1 MSGASERWSAEQ
13 SQEVAQL
20 LRDLG
25 ECESGSAEYAV
36 LRERL
41 VEVHLP
47 LLRYLAKRFA
57 GRTESFEDL
66 VQVGAI
72 GLLKAIDRFDVSL
85 GHQFSTYAAPTITGE
100 MKRHLRDTGWLLR
113 VPRRAQELHASVVR
127 VRDEL
132 SQSTG
137 RIPTVSEI
145 ASELDASLEEVAE
158 TLDVARTQ
166 AAAPLDQLLDTEDGP
181 GRQGLVAEDE
191 RGFERVEDRA
201 LLAEALAGLSERERE
216 VVRLRF
222 AEGKTQTE
230 IAAVIG
236 VSQMQVSR
244 ILARSVAKMRDAVV
258 GPADKSGD
266 ESGGQSAGD

>member
-1 MSGASERWSAEQ
+1 MTAAPERWSAEQ
-13 SQEVAQL
+13 SQEVARL
-20 LRDLG
+20 LVELG
-25 ECESGSAEYAV
+25 DQEPDSPGYHA

-41 VEVHLP
+41 VEMHLP

-72 GLLKAIDRFDVSL
+72 GLLKAIDRFDPGL

-137 RIPTVSEI
+137 RTPTVSEI
-145 ASELDASLEEVAE
+145 AARLDASPEEVAE

-181 GRQGLVAEDE
+181 GRQGLVAENE

-201 LLAEALAGLSERERE
+201 LLAEALAGLTERERE

-222 AEGKTQTE
+222 ADGKTQTE
-230 IAAVIG
+230 IAGVIG

-244 ILARSVAKMRDAVV
+244 ILARSVAKMRVAVD
-258 GPADKSGD
+258 PDGD
-266 ESGGQSAGD
+266 HQV

>member
-1 MSGASERWSAEQ
+1 MSGTPERWSQQQ
-13 SQEVAQL
+13 SEEVASL
-20 LRDLG
+20 LVELADLEPDSTEYSAIRD
-25 ECESGSAEYAV
+25 
-36 LRERL
+36 RL

-47 LLRYLAKRFA
+47 LLRYLARRFA
-57 GRTESFEDL
+57 GRTENFEDL

-85 GHQFSTYAAPTITGE
+85 GHQFASYAAPTITGE
-100 MKRHLRDTGWLLR
+100 IKRHLRDTGWLVR

-132 SQSTG
+132 SQATG

-145 ASELDASLEEVAE
+145 AAELDATPDEVAE
-158 TLDVARTQ
+158 TLDVARAQT
-166 AAAPLDQLLDTEDGP
+166 ATPLDQLLDTEDGP
-181 GRQGLVAEDE
+181 GMQSLVAEDE
-191 RGFERVEDRA
+191 LGFERVEDRA
-201 LLAEALAGLSERERE
+201 LLVEALAALTSQERD

-222 AEGKTQTE
+222 GAGKTQAE

-244 ILARSVAKMRDAVV
+244 LLARSVAKMRATV
-258 GPADKSGD
+258 GARSDV
-266 ESGGQSAGD
+266 

>member
-1 MSGASERWSAEQ
+1 MSGTSERWSAEQ

-20 LRDLG
+20 LLDLG
-25 ECESGSAEYAV
+25 HCEPDSAQYAAI
-36 LRERL
+36 RERL

-72 GLLKAIDRFDVSL
+72 GLLKAIDRFDASL

-127 VRDEL
+127 VREEL

-137 RIPTVSEI
+137 RTPTVSEI
-145 ASELDASLEEVAE
+145 AAQLDASPEEVAE

-191 RGFERVEDRA
+191 RGFEQVEDRA
-201 LLAEALAGLSERERE
+201 LLADALAGLDERERE

-222 AEGKTQTE
+222 ADGKTQSE
-230 IAAVIG
+230 IASVIG

-244 ILARSVAKMRDAVV
+244 ILARSVTKMREAVV
-258 GPADKSGD
+258 GSAE
-266 ESGGQSAGD
+266 ESAEN